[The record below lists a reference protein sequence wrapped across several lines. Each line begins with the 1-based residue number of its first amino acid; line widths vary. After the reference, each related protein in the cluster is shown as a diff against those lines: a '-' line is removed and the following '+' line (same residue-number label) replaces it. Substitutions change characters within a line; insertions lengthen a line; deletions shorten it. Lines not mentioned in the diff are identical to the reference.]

1 MGSTSLKY
9 KVRVDFGRKTI
20 EVRGKEI
27 RVGITSK
34 PKRGEANREVVRT
47 IAKSLGVPSCSVRI
61 VSGHRSR
68 TKVVEVLEE

>member
-1 MGSTSLKY
+1 MRY

-20 EVRGKEI
+20 QMKGHEI

-34 PKRGEANREVVRT
+34 PRRGEANREVVRT
-47 IAKSLGVPSCSVRI
+47 IAKSLGVPSYSVRI

>member
-1 MGSTSLKY
+1 LPLRY
-9 KVRVDFGRKTI
+9 KVRVDFGRKTV
-20 EVRGKEI
+20 EVEGREI

-34 PKRGEANREVVRT
+34 PRRGEANREVVRA
-47 IAKSLGVPSCSVRI
+47 IAKSLGVSSFNVRI